1 MGIKRIKAIWLLLK
15 LGFKIK
21 MMPPIERE
29 MYVIAY
35 KLNVDADTTM
45 STEEKEAVYKF
56 LDQLDK

>member
-1 MGIKRIKAIWLLLK
+1 
-15 LGFKIK
+15 
-21 MMPPIERE
+21 MMHRIERE